1 MHASSVTEL
10 LDAWKRGDR
19 SVENALAARIY
30 PVLRDLAGS
39 QVRRNAGVLTL
50 SATELAHEAY
60 ARLHD
65 QKSVDWRNRQH
76 FFAIAA
82 TVIRR
87 VVIDYLRMRS
97 ADKRGGGIVFVA
109 LDESQEAE
117 SDADAGDGLVDW
129 LALDEAL
136 NRLAEVDPECARVVE
151 LRLFSGLTVEEI
163 AAATASSTATVGR
176 QWRFARVWLSRRLA
190 AGGPAESHG

>member
-19 SVENALAARIY
+19 SVENELAARIY
-30 PVLRDLAGS
+30 PVLRDLAGR

-87 VVIDYLRMRS
+87 VVID
-97 ADKRGGGIVFVA
+97 
-109 LDESQEAE
+109 
-117 SDADAGDGLVDW
+117 
-129 LALDEAL
+129 
-136 NRLAEVDPECARVVE
+136 
-151 LRLFSGLTVEEI
+151 
-163 AAATASSTATVGR
+163 
-176 QWRFARVWLSRRLA
+176 
-190 AGGPAESHG
+190 

>member
-1 MHASSVTEL
+1 
-10 LDAWKRGDR
+10 
-19 SVENALAARIY
+19 
-30 PVLRDLAGS
+30 
-39 QVRRNAGVLTL
+39 
-50 SATELAHEAY
+50 
-60 ARLHD
+60 
-65 QKSVDWRNRQH
+65 
-76 FFAIAA
+76 
-82 TVIRR
+82 
-87 VVIDYLRMRS
+87 MRS

-117 SDADAGDGLVDW
+117 SDATAGEGLVDW

-136 NRLAEVDPECARVVE
+136 NRLAEVDAECARVVE

-190 AGGPAESHG
+190 AGGPVESHD